1 MFMLTSCKRYSSS
14 ETTQKRSTFFGYGKK
29 NGRRSHANTS
39 EKFEE
44 TMRNVQ
50 RFISKFRTL
59 LLLVLY
65 RLYTIKYL
73 NVPYFVFF
81 ECFLEYM

>member
-1 MFMLTSCKRYSSS
+1 MFMQTSCRRYSSS

-29 NGRRSHANTS
+29 NGRRHANTS